1 MIKLVS
7 VTIIIFI
14 QGAFIYLGFFMIL
27 LKNNLKAMSDFH

>member
-14 QGAFIYLGFFMIL
+14 QGAFIYLGFFYDSVEEQF
-27 LKNNLKAMSDFH
+27 KGNV